1 MVGAVWHMKALLAG
15 EIKRAPTCLLSG
27 GDAQLLLPLLS
38 GKTRMVDNLVLDGLI
53 RIALA

>member
-1 MVGAVWHMKALLAG
+1 
-15 EIKRAPTCLLSG
+15 LLSG

-38 GKTRMVDNLVLDGLI
+38 GKTQIEDNLVLDGLI